1 MQLTVPRCESGEDVV
16 TSEANPGP
24 NHPGPATAVSRRRM
38 LAGALGAVAA
48 AGTAGSLLALAGD
61 ASIHEHATA
70 TKRAVRLTP
79 PDPVGGWLAG
89 MLYVALYGHPGSSTL
104 GVLGEQGV
112 EQAVARARRVA
123 GAYAS
128 FGRPVVPTFEIIAT
142 VASSSA
148 GSDGDYSN
156 EFASSRFQPWI
167 DAARAHGL
175 HVILDLQPGRAT
187 FPSQAREIGALLAQ
201 RNVSLALDPEWRVGP
216 TQRPGGGR
224 IGTVDGVEINE
235 TIDYLDGV
243 VRRFSLPPKMLVVH
257 QFTPSMVTNKA
268 IIRGTPNV
276 QVVFQMDGF
285 GTLDLKIGSWNRMVS
300 DLPVGALTGW
310 KNFYDEDRPTP
321 TPAATLSVLPTPIYV
336 SYQ

>member
-1 MQLTVPRCESGEDVV
+1 MEPRSADR
-16 TSEANPGP
+16 SLSS
-24 NHPGPATAVSRRRM
+24 ATVSRRRL
-38 LAGALGAVAA
+38 LAGAAA
-48 AGTAGSLLALAGD
+48 AIGTVGAAASIAAALANAPIDG
-61 ASIHEHATA
+61 SATA
-70 TKRAVRLTP
+70 TRRAVRLNP
-79 PDPVGGWLAG
+79 PDPVGGWLPGA
-89 MLYVALYGHPGSSTL
+89 LYVALYGHPGSSTL

-112 EQAVARARRVA
+112 EAGVERATAVAAQ
-123 GAYAS
+123 YTS

-156 EFASSRFQPWI
+156 EFPDSTFHPWI
-167 DAARAHGL
+167 DAARTNGM
-175 HVILDLQPGRAT
+175 HVILDLQSGRAT
-187 FPSQAREIGALLAQ
+187 FPSQAREIEGLLAQ

-224 IGTVDGVEINE
+224 VGTVDGSEVNE
-235 TIDYLDGV
+235 AIEYLDGV
-243 VRRFSLPPKMLVVH
+243 IRRFSLPPKMLVVH

-285 GTLDLKIGSWNRMVS
+285 GSLPLKIGSWDRMVA

-321 TPAATLSVLPTPIYV
+321 TPSQSMSVQPTPVYI

>member
-1 MQLTVPRCESGEDVV
+1 MSPWPIAADASG
-16 TSEANPGP
+16 AL
-24 NHPGPATAVSRRRM
+24 SRRR
-38 LAGALGAVAA
+38 LLVGALGAVGAA
-48 AGTAGSLLALAGD
+48 ATAGGILAAVDIGPID
-61 ASIHEHATA
+61 GPATV
-70 TKRAVRLTP
+70 TRQAVRLDP
-79 PDPVGGWLAG
+79 PDPVGGWLPGA
-89 MLYVALYGHPGSSTL
+89 LYVALYGHPGSSTL
-104 GVLGEQGV
+104 GVLGEQAVGPSV
-112 EQAVARARRVA
+112 ERAKSVAA
-123 GAYAS
+123 AYAS

-156 EFASSRFQPWI
+156 EFPASKFQPWI
-167 DAARAHGL
+167 DAARANDM
-175 HVILDLQPGRAT
+175 HVLLDLQSGRAT
-187 FPSQAREIGALLAQ
+187 FPSQAREIEGLLAQ

-216 TQRPGGGR
+216 TQRPGGGLV
-224 IGTVDGVEINE
+224 GTVDGNEVNE

-243 VRRFSLPPKMLVVH
+243 IRRFALPPKMLVVH

-285 GTLDLKIGSWNRMVS
+285 GTLPLKLGSWDRMVA
-300 DLPVGALTGW
+300 DLPASALTGW

-321 TPAATLSVLPTPIYV
+321 TPAESVAVQPTPIYI

>member
-1 MQLTVPRCESGEDVV
+1 
-16 TSEANPGP
+16 
-24 NHPGPATAVSRRRM
+24 M
-38 LAGALGAVAA
+38 LVGALGTLAA
-48 AGTAGSLLALAGD
+48 AGAAGSLLALAGD
-61 ASIHEHATA
+61 GRIDEAATA
-70 TKRAVRLTP
+70 TKQAVRLNP
-79 PDPVGGWLAG
+79 PDPAGGWLPGA
-89 MLYVALYGHPGSSTL
+89 LYIALYGHPGSSTL

-112 EQAVARARRVA
+112 EEAVARARQVA

-142 VASSSA
+142 VASSAA
-148 GSDGDYSN
+148 GPDGDYSN
-156 EFASSRFQPWI
+156 EFPDSRFQPWI
-167 DAARAHGL
+167 DAARAGGL

-187 FPSQAREIGALLAQ
+187 FPSQAREIEALLAQ

-224 IGTVDGVEINE
+224 IGTVDGVEVNE
-235 TIDYLDGV
+235 TIDYLDSV
-243 VRRFSLPPKMLVVH
+243 IRRYSLPPKMLVVH
-257 QFTPSMVTNKA
+257 QFTASMVTNKA

-285 GTLDLKIGSWNRMVS
+285 GTLELKIGSWNRMVS
-300 DLPVGALTGW
+300 DLPAGALTGW

-321 TPAATLSVLPTPIYV
+321 TAAQTLSVLPTPIYV

>member
-1 MQLTVPRCESGEDVV
+1 MASVGSDM
-16 TSEANPGP
+16 APGP
-24 NHPGPATAVSRRRM
+24 SNEGVPPSGRLTRRRVLVAATA
-38 LAGALGAVAA
+38 ALGA
-48 AGTAGSLLALAGD
+48 AGVAGSISAIFGTGIND
-61 ASIHEHATA
+61 AATV
-70 TKRAVRLTP
+70 TKPAVRLDP
-79 PDPVGGWLAG
+79 PDPVGGWLPGA
-89 MLYVALYGHPGSSTL
+89 LYVALYGHPGSSTL
-104 GVLGEQGV
+104 GVLGEQEVGAAV
-112 EQAVARARRVA
+112 SRAKAVAAQ
-123 GAYAS
+123 YAP

-156 EFASSRFQPWI
+156 EFPASKFQPWI
-167 DAARAHGL
+167 DAARAAGM

-187 FPSQAREIGALLAQ
+187 FPSQAREIEGLLAQ

-216 TQRPGGGR
+216 TERPGGGR
-224 IGTVDGVEINE
+224 IGTVDGTEVNA

-243 VRRFSLPPKMLVVH
+243 IRASGLPPKMLVVH

-268 IIRGTPNV
+268 IIRGTPRV

-285 GTLDLKIGSWNRMVS
+285 GTLPLKLGSWNRMVS
-300 DLPVGALTGW
+300 DLPPSALTGW

-321 TPAATLSVLPTPIYV
+321 SPSESLSVRPTPVYI